1 MRVEIL
7 CTGDEILTGKTI
19 NTNYSHMARRLGE
32 ASLTVHW
39 GTTVGDDRTALLQ
52 AFRQAAERAD
62 AVIVNGGLGPTVDDL
77 SQEVAAEACGVPLVL
92 SDYWMTRMTESYA
105 RRGRVMPP
113 NNRKQAM
120 LPENAEFID
129 NPIGT
134 ACGFAVTIGRAR
146 FFFTPGVPREMRR
159 MLDEQVIPRLLKLG
173 GITGVTKL
181 KRFHSFGIGESR
193 ADNML
198 GDMAAFQNGAIKL
211 GFQAHYPQLE
221 TKLAVRGDSEAA
233 VAATLAPV
241 EAEVRRRL
249 GNFVIA
255 EDDQTLEGVVLAAL
269 SDRGHTLA
277 TAEMVSGGHLASRL
291 APLPGAEHVFRR
303 GIVTRD
309 PGELGVNGVT
319 VEAAEAVS
327 HRLREEGRT
336 SHALALLID
345 LDEGSDRPDLGGT
358 ICIGIADDRGAVS
371 RPRPPD
377 RRPRLGA
384 RRRRRDGT
392 GLPAPPPARPAR
404 RRAHRLRAA
413 LRRHWFRCRQT
424 PSWLRQA
431 GENIVCIRARPRGV
445 KRTC

>member
-7 CTGDEILTGKTI
+7 CTGDEILTGKTV

-32 ASLTVHW
+32 VGLTVQW
-39 GTTVGDDRTALLQ
+39 GTTVGDDRAALLQ

-77 SQEVAAEACGVPLVL
+77 SQEVAAEACGVKLVL
-92 SDYWMTRMTESYA
+92 SDHWMSRMEQSYA

-120 LPENAEFID
+120 LPEGAEFID

-134 ACGFAVTIGRAR
+134 ACGFAVTIGKAR

-159 MLDEQVIPRLLKLG
+159 MLDEQVIPRLLAIG

-193 ADNML
+193 ADGML
-198 GDMAAFQNGAIKL
+198 SDIEAFQDGPIKL

-221 TKLAVRGDSEAA
+221 TKLAVRGDSEAD
-233 VAATLAPV
+233 VAARLAPV

-249 GNFVIA
+249 GNFIIA
-255 EDDQTLEGVVLAAL
+255 EDDQTLEGVVLTTL
-269 SDRGHTLA
+269 LQRGHTLA
-277 TAEMVSGGHLASRL
+277 TAEMFTGGHLAARL
-291 APLPGAEHVFRR
+291 APLAGAEKVFRR

-309 PGELGVNGVT
+309 AGELGVDGVSE
-319 VEAAEAVS
+319 EAARAAS
-327 HRLREEGRT
+327 RRLREESRA

-345 LDEGSDRPDLGGT
+345 LDEGADRPDLGGT
-358 ICIGIADDRGAVS
+358 ICVGIADDRSAV
-371 RPRPPD
+371 
-377 RRPRLGA
+377 
-384 RRRRRDGT
+384 
-392 GLPAPPPARPAR
+392 ARPAR
-404 RRAHRLRAA
+404 LIGGRDWVRAGAVELGLDC
-413 LRRHWFRCRQT
+413 LRRHLLGLPVDERIDFERR
-424 PSWLRQA
+424 
-431 GENIVCIRARPRGV
+431 
-445 KRTC
+445 

>member
-19 NTNYSHMARRLGE
+19 NTNYSHMARRLGDLG
-32 ASLTVHW
+32 LTVHW
-39 GTTVGDDRTALLQ
+39 GTTVGDDRASLLQ
-52 AFRQAAERAD
+52 AFRQAGERAD

-77 SQEVAAEACGVPLVL
+77 SQEVAAEACGVELVL

-120 LPENAEFID
+120 LPANAEFID

-173 GITGVTKL
+173 GITGVTRL

-198 GDMAAFQNGAIKL
+198 ADMEVFKNGGDIKL

-221 TKLAVRGDSEAA
+221 TKLAVRGENEADLLA
-233 VAATLAPV
+233 RLAPV
-241 EAEVRRRL
+241 EAEVRKRL

-255 EDDQTLEGVVLAAL
+255 EDDQTLEGVILATLLERGDTL
-269 SDRGHTLA
+269 S
-277 TAEMVSGGHLASRL
+277 TAEMFSGGHLAARL
-291 APLPGAEHVFRR
+291 APLVGAERAFRR
-303 GIVTRD
+303 GIVARD
-309 PGELGVNGVT
+309 PGELAINGVST
-319 VEAAEAVS
+319 EAAESVG
-327 HRLREEGRT
+327 RNLRKESGA
-336 SHALALLID
+336 SHALALLIE
-345 LDEGSDRPDLGGT
+345 LDEGADRPDFGGT
-358 ICIGIADDRGAVS
+358 ICVGIADSNATISRQARLIGGRDWVRAGAVE
-371 RPRPPD
+371 
-377 RRPRLGA
+377 LGL
-384 RRRRRDGT
+384 DC
-392 GLPAPPPARPAR
+392 
-404 RRAHRLRAA
+404 
-413 LRRHWFRCRQT
+413 LRRHLLGLPVDERIDFERR
-424 PSWLRQA
+424 
-431 GENIVCIRARPRGV
+431 
-445 KRTC
+445 